1 MPSLRHSPSPT
12 HLDPESKPS
21 ESDVRPGTVL
31 PHARRSKAGPK
42 APSNPI
48 TIFPLQRRFAV
59 IQMDPTA
66 MVSHLDTQALE
77 EAQELRPKKY
87 LILTS
92 FVRLDCRSPASDS
105 QVICSHDHACRAYRS
120 PSPVTRGPSTMCGP
134 SAPRSARSTRSGAWS
149 PTCASRSIPTRHTPP
164 VAPPPVRLRRSHT
177 TTATTGLA

>member
-59 IQMDPTA
+59 IQVDPVA
-66 MVSHLDTQALE
+66 MVLAAGLGDAEALT
-77 EAQELRPKKY
+77 AAKALATKKY
-87 LILTS
+87 LVYLES
-92 FVRLDCRSPASDS
+92 V
-105 QVICSHDHACRAYRS
+105 S
-120 PSPVTRGPSTMCGP
+120 PSHRY
-134 SAPRSARSTRSGAWS
+134 
-149 PTCASRSIPTRHTPP
+149 
-164 VAPPPVRLRRSHT
+164 T
-177 TTATTGLA
+177 TFP